1 MLVKHDLC
9 KPISGISVFI
19 NERYFIIFLI
29 TVNPQGGA
37 MKKLESYIML
47 IGLFFLI
54 SANLICSE
62 NMLIEQEKSFHIEEW
77 EKRINKRQP
86 PIKVI
91 DAVGVKP
98 GMAIGEIGA
107 GTGRMTMWLAQ
118 RVGNSGKVYANDIN
132 KEYLEHLQERRQKES
147 FENIEII
154 LGETEDPKLPSG
166 ILDIAFMINVYHHL
180 DDPVPLIRNVLPS
193 LKPSGFLAIVECD
206 PDKVSWGEKEGCTRK
221 KDMIDE
227 LNEAGFEV
235 IRIETFLNEDNIY
248 IAKPIL

>member
-1 MLVKHDLC
+1 MKRQGLW
-9 KPISGISVFI
+9 
-19 NERYFIIFLI
+19 FL
-29 TVNPQGGA
+29 
-37 MKKLESYIML
+37 L
-47 IGLFFLI
+47 IGFLLLI
-54 SANLICSE
+54 SAAMTLSDNKLIKTVRASAEEVKEKSE
-62 NMLIEQEKSFHIEEW
+62 RYAIQEKSFHIEEW

-86 PIKVI
+86 PIKI
-91 DAVGVKP
+91 INAIGVKP
-98 GMAIGEIGA
+98 GMAIGEVGA

-132 KEYLEHLQERRQKES
+132 MEYLEHLQERIQKES

-180 DDPVPLIRNVLPS
+180 DNPVPLIHNVLPS
-193 LKPSGFLAIVECD
+193 LKSGGFLAIVECD

-221 KDMIDE
+221 KDMIEE
-227 LNEAGFEV
+227 LKEAGFEV